1 MTAQF
6 ETTDL
11 ETARHTLSRLYRIRR
26 FQAAGEHPF
35 LRVRTGRFGPVEV
48 QRVTLAMG
56 CDVLVDPLERL
67 YLGHVIDGSITYH
80 HGRERFDWQAG
91 DTFLASQPDLASRAE
106 LLDVDVEFLV
116 LDPALLARVADT
128 HPARSSEPVRFTG
141 YQPVNPPA
149 AMLWRDTCTYVRDT
163 VGNLPAATA
172 PLLLGGISRLLAATA
187 LATFPNTAVQDPSI
201 SERHDAHPAGVRRAV
216 AFIDENAHRDISPA
230 DIAEAAGVTLRTL
243 QLAFRRHLD
252 STPRAYLRRVRLDR
266 VHDDLR
272 TADPDRTTVMAV
284 AARWGFVNHS
294 RFTAFYRATYGVTPS
309 HTLHHL

>member
-11 ETARHTLSRLYRIRR
+11 EVARHTLSQLYRIRR
-26 FQAAGEHPF
+26 FAASGDHPF
-35 LRVRTGRFGPVEV
+35 LRVRKGRFGPIEL

-56 CDVLVDPLERL
+56 CDAHMDPLERL
-67 YLGHVIDGSITYH
+67 YLAHVVNGSISYQ
-80 HGRERFDWQAG
+80 HGRERFDWKTG
-91 DTFLASQPDLASRAE
+91 DTFLATQPHLASRAE
-106 LLDVDVEFLV
+106 LRDVDVEFAV

-128 HPARSSEPVRFTG
+128 HPARSAEPIRFTG
-141 YQPVNPPA
+141 YQPVSPA
-149 AMLWRDTCTYVRDT
+149 AAALWRETHTYVRDA
-163 VGNLPAATA
+163 VGNLPAAAA
-172 PLLLGGISRLLAATA
+172 PLLLGSISRLLAATA

-201 SERHDAHPAGVRRAV
+201 SERHDAHPAGLRRAV
-216 AFIDENAHRDISPA
+216 AFIDENPHRDISPA

-272 TADPDRTTVMAV
+272 TADPDRTTVMQV
-284 AARWGFVNHS
+284 AARWGFINHS
-294 RFTAFYRATYGVTPS
+294 RFTAFYHATFGVTPS
-309 HTLHHL
+309 HTLNYR